1 MEEGWKIPDARNN
14 RYGLSCLPLRH
25 GCPSA
30 KPGHKKTGIKMKW
43 GKQMTYVC
51 ITSVTKATKARNISL
66 RLIRRRRRPTT
77 TRSRLRDRRRGSL
90 RRSDSRVHR
99 SSHTQTGLSLL
110 LRLLLLLVGQDCRVT
125 HVGRRLL
132 LVRKAKLQTIGTTGR
147 APVGDITGRTRG
159 SDGHR
164 GFSGMVTGSRLGGS
178 GGAIDDS
185 DAGRVRG
192 GLRRLLL
199 LLLLLHGFAAHRRS

>member
-1 MEEGWKIPDARNN
+1 
-14 RYGLSCLPLRH
+14 
-25 GCPSA
+25 
-30 KPGHKKTGIKMKW
+30 
-43 GKQMTYVC
+43 MTYVC
-51 ITSVTKATKARNISL
+51 ITSVTKATKARDISL
-66 RLIRRRRRPTT
+66 RLIRRRRRPIT
-77 TRSRLRDRRRGSL
+77 TRSRLRDRRRRRL

-110 LRLLLLLVGQDCRVT
+110 LRLLLLLLVGQDCRVT

>member
-1 MEEGWKIPDARNN
+1 
-14 RYGLSCLPLRH
+14 
-25 GCPSA
+25 
-30 KPGHKKTGIKMKW
+30 
-43 GKQMTYVC
+43 MTYAC
-51 ITSVTKATKARNISL
+51 ITSVTKATKARDISL

-77 TRSRLRDRRRGSL
+77 TRSRLRDRRRRRL

-110 LRLLLLLVGQDCRVT
+110 LRLLLLLLLLLVGQDCRVT

-132 LVRKAKLQTIGTTGR
+132 LVRKAKLQAIGTTGR
-147 APVGDITGRTRG
+147 ATVGDITGSSCRC
-159 SDGHR
+159 DGHR

-192 GLRRLLL
+192 GLRG

>member
-77 TRSRLRDRRRGSL
+77 TRSRLRDRRRRRL

-199 LLLLLHGFAAHRRS
+199 LLLLHGFAAHRRS